1 MSWNK
6 LENFVILN
14 FNLSEKMEE
23 HLVKHGKVSKYY
35 ESDCLENCPLLFI
48 LLVATQSVK
57 NSDI

>member
-1 MSWNK
+1 
-6 LENFVILN
+6 
-14 FNLSEKMEE
+14 MEE